1 MSRIS
6 FTQLASGNAATDQQM
21 GYIAT
26 ALNPLF
32 QLPFASGNRV
42 QDQEI
47 TTSDTIVDHGLEQK
61 PDSSIL
67 NLLLARVYYDLG
79 DKSNAAKYFSVV
91 RDESP
96 ELAERYSFIG
106 GSSDVTR
113 RAGISPS
120 ETPLIWDAGEE

>member
-61 PDSSIL
+61 PEGWIIL
-67 NLLLARVYYDLG
+67 
-79 DKSNAAKYFSVV
+79 KQNAAHVIY
-91 RDESP
+91 ESP
-96 ELAERYSFIG
+96 TVNDFPETTIILRAG
-106 GSSDVTR
+106 GSTSSWMD
-113 RAGISPS
+113 S
-120 ETPLIWDAGEE
+120 EIPHVVFITADIFFF

>member
-47 TTSDTIVDHGLEQK
+47 TTADTIVDHGLEQK
-61 PDSSIL
+61 PEGWIIL
-67 NLLLARVYYDLG
+67 
-79 DKSNAAKYFSVV
+79 KQNAAQVIY
-91 RDESP
+91 ESATVNDFP
-96 ELAERYSFIG
+96 ETTVILKAG
-106 GSSDVTR
+106 GTITAD
-113 RAGISPS
+113 
-120 ETPLIWDAGEE
+120 LFFF

>member
-6 FTQLASGNAATDQQM
+6 FTQLWTGLAPVDQVQ

-47 TTSDTIVDHGLEQK
+47 TTADTVVDHGLNQAPEGWI
-61 PDSSIL
+61 IL
-67 NLLLARVYYDLG
+67 
-79 DKSNAAKYFSVV
+79 KQNAAQVIY
-91 RDESP
+91 ESATENDFP
-96 ELAERYSFIG
+96 KTTVILKAG
-106 GSSDVTR
+106 GTVTCD
-113 RAGISPS
+113 
-120 ETPLIWDAGEE
+120 LFFF

>member
-42 QDQEI
+42 QDVDI
-47 TTSDTIVDHGLEQK
+47 TTADTVVDHGLEQA
-61 PDSSIL
+61 PEGWIIL
-67 NLLLARVYYDLG
+67 
-79 DKSNAAKYFSVV
+79 KQNAAQVIY
-91 RDESP
+91 ESATINDFP
-96 ELAERYSFIG
+96 ATTVILKAG
-106 GSSDVTR
+106 GTVT
-113 RAGISPS
+113 AD
-120 ETPLIWDAGEE
+120 LFFF